1 MGGDRRSFTG
11 PYPLQYRERPFE
23 TIGNSMITEVSEYQD
38 RFPRPDHLV
47 ADLLAYVW
55 VGRNAGLLI
64 YMLPVV
70 LAMLAYAASRRRK
83 WLSPYSLLIGAT
95 VINGLA
101 YMTVIQANWIGGGGA
116 IGSRYFMGIYY
127 APFFVIPA
135 GVGLLLPAV
144 SWAVWALFLA
154 QIVLSPFASSHSP
167 GRHTKSL
174 PFTLLPAEM
183 GMLNDL
189 PFNTN
194 PLARRVE
201 LRPTD
206 TFDVYF
212 LDDNTHLR
220 EEGLHGFW
228 VKSRARAEIVLR
240 TAEPVEQLTLELTN
254 GPVAN
259 MVTAS
264 LDGQAET
271 VELEPGEHTTVR
283 LAPTTRFTYGDNYI
297 YRFVIDSRR
306 GGVPMM
312 YSNANEDYRRMGVF
326 VTVNIDE

>member
-1 MGGDRRSFTG
+1 
-11 PYPLQYRERPFE
+11 
-23 TIGNSMITEVSEYQD
+23 
-38 RFPRPDHLV
+38 
-47 ADLLAYVW
+47 
-55 VGRNAGLLI
+55 
-64 YMLPVV
+64 
-70 LAMLAYAASRRRK
+70 
-83 WLSPYSLLIGAT
+83 
-95 VINGLA
+95 
-101 YMTVIQANWIGGGGA
+101 
-116 IGSRYFMGIYY
+116 
-127 APFFVIPA
+127 
-135 GVGLLLPAV
+135 
-144 SWAVWALFLA
+144 
-154 QIVLSPFASSHSP
+154 
-167 GRHTKSL
+167 
-174 PFTLLPAEM
+174 M

-212 LDDNTHLR
+212 LDDNTHLC

-271 VELEPGEHTTVR
+271 VELEPVSTPR
-283 LAPTTRFTYGDNYI
+283 AARPTTRFTYGDNYI

-312 YSNANEDYRRMGVF
+312 YSNANEDYRRIGVF